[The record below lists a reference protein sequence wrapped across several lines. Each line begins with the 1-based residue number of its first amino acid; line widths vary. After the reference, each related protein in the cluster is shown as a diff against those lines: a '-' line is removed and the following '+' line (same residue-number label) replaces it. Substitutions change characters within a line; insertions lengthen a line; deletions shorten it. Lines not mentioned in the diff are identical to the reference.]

1 MNPDVALGNLTTLFD
16 NLFSTMGIVRE
27 IISFFLGLVIILLI
41 YLVVSYIVTSY
52 TLQKVS
58 EFLDHPYPWT
68 AWFPPYKKLLI
79 TQLSEKP
86 WWWLLLFYV
95 LSPVAIVLLLGTFW
109 ISALKYPVFLII
121 ILLIIILCIMLAEIL
136 NKIESPAWWCILLIL
151 PVVNLVLC
159 LVICND
165 LNSKEKPQ
173 GDFAFSLPDS
183 EDVQPLPKQDPYRNQ
198 YAIPKGT
205 GGTLV
210 VIQGELMGKGYRL
223 DKNTIYIIGRAGNI
237 ALPMDDKTVS
247 REHARIRFENDKF
260 VIYDLG
266 STNKTRVNNQIISR
280 KVLINGDEIKIGKT
294 LFKFQWKR
302 S

>member
-1 MNPDVALGNLTTLFD
+1 MNPDESLFEIIEPTFNEIFGALGSFIQGFILFGVILLVYAVV
-16 NLFSTMGIVRE
+16 NY
-27 IISFFLGLVIILLI
+27 VII
-41 YLVVSYIVTSY
+41 SY
-52 TLQKVS
+52 TLQKVGD
-58 EFLDHPYPWT
+58 FLDHPYPWT
-68 AWFPPYKKLLI
+68 AWFPPYKTLLI
-79 TQLSEKP
+79 VQLSEKP
-86 WWWLLLFYV
+86 WWWLFLFFLLPIFLWV
-95 LSPVAIVLLLGTFW
+95 PILGW
-109 ISALKYPVFLII
+109 II
-121 ILLIIILCIMLAEIL
+121 IPLLLIILLCIMLAEIL
-136 NKIESPAWWCILLIL
+136 NKIDSPTWWCILLIL

-165 LNSKEKPQ
+165 LNTKEKPQ

-183 EDVQPLPKQDPYRNQ
+183 GDVQSLPKQDPYRNQ